1 MKQRLASAMSLLSNP
16 KLVMFDKP
24 TNGLDIEGV
33 VQENI
38 AQQRQVVN
46 GKLKGRI
53 ISSKYNNN
61 SFSDTIRD
69 IFYRGGN

>member
-38 AQQRQVVN
+38 AQ
-46 GKLKGRI
+46 
-53 ISSKYNNN
+53 
-61 SFSDTIRD
+61 
-69 IFYRGGN
+69 